1 MAAISERN
9 GRVLLQL
16 RVQPRA
22 SRNELCHDASGR
34 VRVALTAPPVKGAA
48 NKALIEFIAKL
59 LGVPK
64 GAVALAAGERSREKT
79 VSIAG
84 LTLREV
90 VAKLGLP

>member
-22 SRNELCHDASGR
+22 SRNELSRDASGR
-34 VRVALTAPPVKGAA
+34 VRVALTAPPVEGAA
-48 NKALIEFIAKL
+48 NKALIEFIAKR

-84 LTLREV
+84 LTLPEV